1 MCIRDRY
8 SDENLDTEEIIGE
21 ISEQSEPVSLESEI
35 SIEKEIE
42 TEAVVTNIPPPP
54 PGFAPDMGSVP
65 PPPPGFG
72 PPSTAKSN
80 ETVPSWES
88 LPPGGEYTETDPLR
102 YSGLGIGT
110 WEERDDESWEKISE

>member
-1 MCIRDRY
+1 MENEIY
-8 SDENLDTEEIIGE
+8 YDENLDSEEIIDE
-21 ISEQSEPVSLESEI
+21 ISEQSEPISLESEI
-35 SIEKEIE
+35 SIDKEIE
-42 TEAVVTNIPPPP
+42 TEIVVTNIPPLP

-80 ETVPSWES
+80 EIVSSWES
-88 LPPGGEYTETDPLR
+88 LPPGGEYTTTDPLR

>member
-1 MCIRDRY
+1 MD
-8 SDENLDTEEIIGE
+8 
-21 ISEQSEPVSLESEI
+21 
-35 SIEKEIE
+35 
-42 TEAVVTNIPPPP
+42 
-54 PGFAPDMGSVP
+54 SVP

-80 ETVPSWES
+80 EIVSSWES